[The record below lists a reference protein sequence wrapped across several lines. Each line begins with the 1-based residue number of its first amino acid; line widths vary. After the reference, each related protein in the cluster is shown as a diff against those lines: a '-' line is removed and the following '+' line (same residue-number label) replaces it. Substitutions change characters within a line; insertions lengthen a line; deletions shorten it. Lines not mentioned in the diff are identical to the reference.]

1 MRMVFGQADEE
12 EFYDAKERLVTKFA
26 EWAEERSREVDPF
39 VVDCALEFKWGYSDG
54 RLGRWT
60 TAAFRELLGEWFPR
74 KVTLD
79 ESAWPA
85 VVPTLHGWVDFL
97 QHAGLRDQQGDGPSA
112 LHRELD
118 DLAVDFTAAMAD
130 VTKYGMAKFWA
141 TTMAEHGV
149 DVSDEEAVQRF
160 ITDLN
165 EGRIGYEES
174 ALSAV
179 LGNLDNLNN
188 AAGDQ
193 VGQPEP
199 SRMPP
204 VRLAP
209 ETELAKGADE
219 NIAVQRL
226 RALTQWAGDGRALT
240 QTGRLKLADARQL
253 VDLLGTSD
261 VMDPV
266 VGDRAVKTTSSAE
279 LYELDLTFQW
289 AKAVRT
295 VRVVKGRLVPVK
307 KNAALLGRPL
317 ELWGRAFDEVAN
329 LGETICGRGYFQ
341 SLLTWDFELG
351 YHAVL
356 TALYTGG
363 RLPRSELNDMVW
375 ELLCQA
381 FWIDHG
387 TQQQRWLWRKMV
399 EADLRRLTDQLEL
412 LGAVRQVPEGE
423 KTGLAEQS
431 DVVADTGSAEAP
443 PWLAGLEDDE
453 HENDDELELT
463 PLGVWGARRQLLGLG
478 YAAPVIGDQAGE
490 SAEAA
495 IAAAVEFGDVELT
508 DEELAAWCAA
518 RGEEQAACEL
528 TALIR
533 RTDEPRHRML
543 AFRALG
549 YTGESGIAEIRTVR
563 DDEDV
568 GAYAGAWLVSR
579 EAADP
584 SSLGRS
590 EYALAMLETLAAL
603 RSLGPEAV
611 VETFA
616 EDATRENQLVMLDDL
631 WRVRHPHLVPVLNAV
646 AESHP
651 DKTVAKAARK
661 ARFKAQSRS
670 T

>member
-1 MRMVFGQADEE
+1 MRMVFGQAEE
-12 EFYDAKERLVTKFA
+12 EAFHEAKERLVTRFA
-26 EWAEERSREVDPF
+26 EWAEEQSRDVDPF
-39 VVDCALEFKWGYSDG
+39 VVDCVLDFKWGYSDG

-60 TAAFRELLGEWFPR
+60 TAAFRELLWEWFPR

-79 ESAWPA
+79 ESDWPA
-85 VVPTLHGWVDFL
+85 VVPALHAWVDFL
-97 QHAGLRDQQGDGPSA
+97 QYAGLRDQRGDGPSA

-118 DLAVDFTAAMAD
+118 DLAGDFTAAMGD

-141 TTMAEHGV
+141 TLMAEHGV

-165 EGRIGYEES
+165 EGRIGYDPS

-179 LGNLDNLNN
+179 LNN
-188 AAGDQ
+188 AAEDQ
-193 VGQPEP
+193 LGQPGP

-209 ETELAKGADE
+209 EAELAKRADE
-219 NIAVQRL
+219 SLAVQRL
-226 RALTQWAGDGRALT
+226 RALTEWVGDGRALT
-240 QTGRLKLADARQL
+240 QTGRLKLADARHL
-253 VDLLGTSD
+253 IELLETSD

-266 VGDRAVKTTSSAE
+266 VGDRTVKTTSSEE
-279 LYELDLTFQW
+279 LYELDVTFRC
-289 AKAVRT
+289 AKAART

-307 KNAALLGRPL
+307 KNAALLDRPL

-329 LGETICGRGYFQ
+329 LGEAICGRGYIQ
-341 SLLTWDFELG
+341 SLLTRDFELG

-356 TALYTGG
+356 MGLYTGG
-363 RLPRSELNDMVW
+363 RLPRSVLNDMVW
-375 ELLCQA
+375 ELLCEA

-387 TQQQRWLWRKMV
+387 TEQQRWLWRKMV

-423 KTGLAEQS
+423 KTGLAEQG
-431 DVVADTGSAEAP
+431 DGVADTGNAEAP

-463 PLGVWGARRQLLGLG
+463 PLGVWGVRRQLLGLG
-478 YAAPVIGDQAGE
+478 YDAPVIGDLAGE

-495 IAAAVEFGDVELT
+495 IAAAVEFDDIELT
-508 DEELAAWCAA
+508 DEELAAWCSA
-518 RGEEQAACEL
+518 RGEQQAARDL
-528 TALIR
+528 AALIR
-533 RTDEPRHRML
+533 RTDEPQHRML

-549 YTGESGIAEIRTVR
+549 YTGESGIEEVRAVR

-568 GAYAGAWLVSR
+568 GAYAGAWLVSQG
-579 EAADP
+579 AADP
-584 SSLGRS
+584 GSLGRS

-603 RSLGPEAV
+603 RSLGAEAV
-611 VETFA
+611 VEAFA
-616 EDATRENQLVMLDDL
+616 EGASRDNQLSMLDDL
-631 WRVRHPHLVPVLNAV
+631 WRVRHSHLVPVLDAI
-646 AESHP
+646 AGKHP

-661 ARFKAQSRS
+661 ARFKAQSRNN
-670 T
+670 